1 MSMLA
6 GCGYVGEPQYP
17 ALNIPNRVSTL
28 GAVERGDKLDVT
40 FTVPPLTTEGLV
52 VKSVSGVDLR
62 VGPSP
67 APFNVRTWADSATL
81 VDVKPPEKLGLVQV
95 MVPVDKFVDRDVIVA
110 VRLVNAKKRVSEWS
124 NLVTLHVEKPLNQP
138 TNLMAIGAPDGVR
151 LTWKAPGAR
160 AFRVSRSSDAEPQPQ
175 PIATATTSEYLDASA
190 VYGKK
195 YQYYVEAV
203 NAAVVSETAGPAAV
217 GLTDARST
225 GVTAGVDSIELTWE
239 RNTETDFRGYRI
251 YRSIGTNPW
260 ERIADLVE
268 APNYTDRKVIPGTR
282 YRYAVTSVDQTGNE
296 SERTTPVEAV
306 IP

>member
-1 MSMLA
+1 M
-6 GCGYVGEPQYP
+6 
-17 ALNIPNRVSTL
+17 
-28 GAVERGDKLDVT
+28 
-40 FTVPPLTTEGLV
+40 

-67 APFNVRTWADSATL
+67 APFNVATWTGSATRI
-81 VDVKPPEKLGLVQV
+81 DVKPPEKLGLVQV
-95 MVPVDKFVDRDVIVA
+95 MIPIEKFVGQDVIVA
-110 VRLVNAKKRVSEWS
+110 VRLMNAKNRVSEWS

-138 TNLMAIGAPDGVR
+138 TNLMAVGAPDGVR
-151 LTWKAPGAR
+151 LTWNAPGAR

-175 PIATATTSEYLDASA
+175 PIATPTTSEYLDTSA

-203 NAAVVSETAGPAAV
+203 NAAVVSETAGPAAISYIDTFAPAV
-217 GLTDARST
+217 PSGFA
-225 GVTAGVDSIELTWE
+225 VTAGVDSIELTWE

-268 APNYTDRKVIPGTR
+268 APNYTDRKVIPGAR